1 MKRKRLPSSA
11 TSLVQ
16 LALNQV
22 SLTRELK
29 DLTSS
34 VMQLHNEVSNIV
46 GSINKS
52 FFESAKDLNKLTGR
66 IVDLEKKISA
76 EVKDTSDN
84 LN

>member
-1 MKRKRLPSSA
+1 MKRKRVPNIP

-22 SLTRELK
+22 SMTRELK
-29 DLTSS
+29 DMAASM
-34 VMQLHNEVSNIV
+34 MQLHNEVSNIV

-52 FFESAKDLNKLTGR
+52 FFESAKDLNKLSSR
-66 IVDLEKKISA
+66 ISDLEKKISA